1 MWGRSAKRQAFIYH
15 KPDNWAEGIV
25 KTRRARE
32 ISLSR
37 STTQNPLGLS
47 WPCQQCGQ
55 PFDGQRGMADHVRIK
70 HDGTDVCCFDCGAVV
85 ARNRIGSHRKW
96 ICPFRVEVRA

>member
-1 MWGRSAKRQAFIYH
+1 MKKRPA
-15 KPDNWAEGIV
+15 
-25 KTRRARE
+25 RA

-47 WPCQQCGQ
+47 WACQQCDQ
-55 PFDGQRGMADHVRIK
+55 PFDGQRGMADHVRIE
-70 HDGTDVCCFDCGAVV
+70 HDGTDVRCFDCGAVV

-96 ICPFRVEVRA
+96 ICPARTEMSA